1 MSGDLKRIL
10 EAAAAAASQ
19 GKRREINGA
28 IVLAA
33 IVGEGRSTSAHMLR
47 AQGMTFEEA
56 IKALQRSQLA
66 AAQATAVT
74 RTGQPSAD
82 DILAA
87 ARERVQ
93 TRTQPGSRDTPRPAA
108 AAPPMN
114 NGAAVDESFTA
125 PQEPMP
131 EPAHAA
137 PPSSAPYVI

>member
-66 AAQATAVT
+66 AAQATRRDAPGT
-74 RTGQPSAD
+74 AKRRRYSGRRPRARANADAAGQPRR
-82 DILAA
+82 AA
-87 ARERVQ
+87 AGSC
-93 TRTQPGSRDTPRPAA
+93 RTP
-108 AAPPMN
+108 
-114 NGAAVDESFTA
+114 DE
-125 PQEPMP
+125 
-131 EPAHAA
+131 
-137 PPSSAPYVI
+137 